1 MKQFT
6 IIGLIAA
13 LAVVAV
19 ISGGYTKSE
28 SEPKPDHAVGKSI
41 IEGTLPQVVRPIDLQ
56 QEFSFAG
63 EVLPMDN
70 FDVRERLDRE
80 LLRNAYYHSN
90 TVLLLKRMQRHFPII
105 EPILQ
110 EEGIPDDF
118 KYLAIA
124 ESDLTNATS
133 PAGAKGFWQFLKGT
147 ARDYGLE
154 INSEVD
160 ERFHLE
166 KATRAACK
174 MIKKLHDRFDSW
186 ALAAAAYNMGP
197 NGLSNELETQRM
209 RSYYD
214 LNLNQE
220 TSRYVFRIVAIKA
233 IVEAPEAF
241 GFQIDEVARYRPLTS
256 YNTITVD
263 KAIPNLGDFALKY
276 GTTYR
281 MIKIFNPWLLKSS
294 LNNAASKSYDIRIP
308 KDNG

>member
-1 MKQFT
+1 MRYLT
-6 IIGLIAA
+6 
-13 LAVVAV
+13 
-19 ISGGYTKSE
+19 ISGLVAGLAIVIIISGAYTKGDHSSSASPTE
-28 SEPKPDHAVGKSI
+28 SVKELAD
-41 IEGTLPQVVRPIDLQ
+41 GTLPQVVKAIDLG

-63 EVLPMDN
+63 ESLPMDN

-90 TVLLLKRMQRHFPII
+90 TVLHLKRIQRHFPVI
-105 EPILQ
+105 EEILE
-110 EEGIPDDF
+110 EEGVPEDF

-124 ESDLTNATS
+124 ESDLTNAIS

-147 ARDYGLE
+147 AGDYGLE
-154 INSEVD
+154 VNSEVD

-174 MIKKLHDRFDSW
+174 MIKKLYTRFDSW

-197 NGLSNELETQRM
+197 TRLSSEMETQRM
-209 RSYYD
+209 QSYYD

-233 IVEAPEAF
+233 IVESPESY
-241 GFQIDEVARYRPLTS
+241 GFQIDDVSRYNPLTS
-256 YNTITVD
+256 YNTITVSES
-263 KAIPNLGDFALKY
+263 IPNLGDFALKY

-281 MIKIFNPWLLKSS
+281 MIKVFNPWLLKSS
-294 LNNAASKSYDIRIP
+294 LRNAANKSYEIRIP
-308 KDNG
+308 K